1 MNDKPEDQPDENSTA
16 ESTEESDGGNG
27 ESQAPVTD
35 APAPEEPPAEQQ
47 SDEPTSAEQPGP
59 VKKSSSGVGILAL
72 LVALAAGAG
81 TGYVWYE
88 QQSQRILE
96 ARIEEIG
103 RDLDRRAKELDRML
117 DSVEDLARI
126 DRENAD
132 EISDLAGRFD
142 SELAEIPTRMTQL
155 EATVEKVP
163 GISFK
168 ARSAWLRSEAEYFLR
183 IANAQLSLAGNVDV
197 SLRALELAD
206 AQLRDLADPKLT
218 PVREAIS
225 DERAALKAVPQP
237 DAEGIVLKLGSLTRS
252 LDKLSLSDVARTSYR
267 GTSVEANEE
276 SGWQRAW
283 RAIVDALKSV
293 ISVKR
298 EDREI
303 TPLLTAAEESM
314 LVRSLDVD
322 LQIARL
328 AVIRNEG
335 ELYRSSLEAV
345 RDRLNRYFDLESSH
359 VQAALSTLDE
369 VAQADL
375 PDELPDISR
384 SLTLLLN
391 TPAGVDAE

>member
-1 MNDKPEDQPDENSTA
+1 MNDKTEDQQDENSTPDSSEQVEGASDAADGADA
-16 ESTEESDGGNG
+16 EAPA
-27 ESQAPVTD
+27 QAEAVTD
-35 APAPEEPPAEQQ
+35 ETAAKPADPQP
-47 SDEPTSAEQPGP
+47 SA
-59 VKKSSSGVGILAL
+59 KKSSSGVGILAL
-72 LVALAAGAG
+72 LIALGAAAG

-88 QQSQRILE
+88 QQAQRVLE
-96 ARIEEIG
+96 TRIGEVG
-103 RDLDRRAKELDRML
+103 RDLDRRAGELDRVL
-117 DSVEDLARI
+117 DSIEDLTRI

-132 EISDLAGRFD
+132 EISAVAGRLD
-142 SELAEIPTRMTQL
+142 SELAEIPVRMSQL

-183 IANAQLSLAGNVDV
+183 IANAQLSLAGNVGV

-206 AQLRDLADPKLT
+206 AQLRDLADPRLT

-252 LDKLSLSDVARTSYR
+252 LDKLTLSDVARTSYR
-267 GTSVEANEE
+267 GAAGQATEE

-293 ISVKR
+293 VSVKR

-335 ELYRSSLEAV
+335 KLYRDSLDSV
-345 RDRLNRYFDLESSH
+345 RDRLNRYFDLESTH

-369 VAQADL
+369 VSQAEL
-375 PDELPDISR
+375 PDELPDISG
-384 SLTLLLN
+384 SLAMLLN
-391 TPAGVDAE
+391 TPAGADAQ

>member
-1 MNDKPEDQPDENSTA
+1 MNDKTDEQQDESATADSAEQAAGGDAEETAAPEA
-16 ESTEESDGGNG
+16 
-27 ESQAPVTD
+27 SQEAD
-35 APAPEEPPAEQQ
+35 APAGGKASTPAAAQPPAQ
-47 SDEPTSAEQPGP
+47 
-59 VKKSSSGVGILAL
+59 KSSSGIGILAL
-72 LVALAAGAG
+72 LIAVAAAAGA
-81 TGYVWYE
+81 GYVWYE
-88 QQSQRILE
+88 QQAQRVLE
-96 ARIEEIG
+96 ARIGEVG
-103 RDLDRRAKELDRML
+103 RDLERRSRELDRVL

-132 EISDLAGRFD
+132 EIASVVERID
-142 SELAEIPTRMTQL
+142 SELAEIPVRMAQL

-163 GISFK
+163 GISFE

-183 IANAQLSLAGNVDV
+183 IANAQLSLADNVGV

-206 AQLRDLADPKLT
+206 EQLRDLADPKLT

-252 LDKLSLSDVARTSYR
+252 LDKLTLADVARTNFR
-267 GTSVEANEE
+267 GEAGEATAE

-314 LVRSLDVD
+314 LLRSLDVD

-328 AVIRNEG
+328 AVMRNEG
-335 ELYRSSLEAV
+335 ALYRDSLAAV
-345 RDRLNRYFDLESSH
+345 RDRLNRYFDLESTH

-369 VAQADL
+369 VAQAEL
-375 PDELPDISR
+375 PDELPDISG

-391 TPAGVDAE
+391 IPAGVDVQ

>member
-1 MNDKPEDQPDENSTA
+1 MNDKTEDQQDESATT
-16 ESTEESDGGNG
+16 ESVEQADGGSAAATAAAA
-27 ESQAPVTD
+27 EPPQEAE
-35 APAPEEPPAEQQ
+35 APAEEQASKPAAEPPPA
-47 SDEPTSAEQPGP
+47 
-59 VKKSSSGVGILAL
+59 KKSSSGVGILAL
-72 LVALAAGAG
+72 LIALAAAAG

-96 ARIEEIG
+96 SRIEEIG
-103 RDLDRRAKELDRML
+103 RDLDRRAKDLDRLL
-117 DSVEDLARI
+117 DNAENLTRI

-142 SELAEIPTRMTQL
+142 RELAEIPVRMTQL

-197 SLRALELAD
+197 AQRALELAD

-218 PVREAIS
+218 PVREAIN
-225 DERAALKAVPQP
+225 DERAALMAVPRP

-252 LDKLSLSDVARTSYR
+252 LDRLSLADTARTGFR
-267 GTSVEANEE
+267 GEAGEAAEE

-335 ELYRSSLEAV
+335 ELYRDSLAAV
-345 RDRLNRYFDLESSH
+345 RDRLNRYFDLESTR

-369 VAQADL
+369 VAQAEL
-375 PDELPDISR
+375 PDELPDISG

-391 TPAGVDAE
+391 TPAGADAQ

>member
-1 MNDKPEDQPDENSTA
+1 MNDKTEDQQDESATA
-16 ESTEESDGGNG
+16 ESVEQAEGGSAAAKAAAA
-27 ESQAPVTD
+27 EPPQEAE
-35 APAPEEPPAEQQ
+35 APAEEQASKPAAEPPPA
-47 SDEPTSAEQPGP
+47 
-59 VKKSSSGVGILAL
+59 KKSSSGVGILAL
-72 LVALAAGAG
+72 LIALAAAAG

-88 QQSQRILE
+88 QQAQRILE
-96 ARIEEIG
+96 SRIEEIG
-103 RDLDRRAKELDRML
+103 RDLDRRAKDVDRLLDNT
-117 DSVEDLARI
+117 EDLTRI

-142 SELAEIPTRMTQL
+142 RELAEIPVRMSQL

-183 IANAQLSLAGNVDV
+183 VANAQLSLAGNVDV
-197 SLRALELAD
+197 AQRALELAD

-225 DERAALKAVPQP
+225 DERAALMAVPRP

-252 LDKLSLSDVARTSYR
+252 LDRLSLADVARTGFR
-267 GTSVEANEE
+267 GEAGEAGDE

-335 ELYRSSLEAV
+335 ELYRDSLAAV
-345 RDRLNRYFDLESSH
+345 RDRLNRYFDLESSQ

-369 VAQADL
+369 VAQAEL
-375 PDELPDISR
+375 PDELPDISG

-391 TPAGVDAE
+391 TPAGAGAQ